1 MKLSKNITGFT
12 VFEFVLIVGVVGIL
26 GLVGYN
32 VYSRN
37 QTTTTGSGSSA
48 VAEKA
53 TTDASEIKS
62 EQDLADAEK
71 VLDQTDVENSSESA
85 QLDADL
91 ALF

>member
-1 MKLSKNITGFT
+1 MKSSKNTAGFT

-37 QTTTTGSGSSA
+37 QTTTTDSGTSV
-48 VAEKA
+48 VAEKN
-53 TTDASEIKS
+53 TPDAPEIKS
-62 EQDLADAEK
+62 EQGLTDAEK
-71 VLDQTDVENSSESA
+71 VLDQTDVDNSSESA

-91 ALF
+91 ASF